1 MMSDLLY
8 AAMSLMDGITIFM
21 FAFACFKVSFKDYW
35 REIVTTNILI
45 SIGTFLL
52 KDNEYILGFVPV
64 ICFVS
69 LVASLTFYFR
79 IKWWSSLKLA
89 AYGFAAQIISQ
100 LSIASIFML
109 VEKITFTEASQA
121 YGTFIQLI
129 GNIFIIFLT
138 LILKQKR
145 IWFTTMSHD
154 YNFKIKLNKINMYS
168 ILVSI
173 LAIALLYNVNSV
185 NNIYLALCFWGVCL
199 LNLMYID
206 IKKERNELYD

>member
-8 AAMSLMDGITIFM
+8 AVMSLMDGITIFM
-21 FAFACFKVSFKDYW
+21 FAFACFKVNLKDYW
-35 REIVTTNILI
+35 KEIVMTNILI

-64 ICFVS
+64 LCFVS

-79 IKWWSSLKLA
+79 IKWRSSLKLA

-100 LSIASIFML
+100 LSIALIFML
-109 VEKITFTEASQA
+109 IDKITFAEASQA

-129 GNIFIIFLT
+129 GNVFIITLT
-138 LILKQKR
+138 MILKQKR

-154 YNFKIKLNKINMYS
+154 YNFKIKINRINIYS

-173 LAIALLYNVNSV
+173 VIIVLLYNVNSV
-185 NNIYLALCFWGVCL
+185 DNIYLALCFWGICL

-206 IKKERNELYD
+206 IKKERNESYD